1 MVYTQYKNNYDF
13 LISNL
18 PWYLQ
23 YVPETQTIYKE
34 ISKYF
39 DSLDDTINIISKI
52 SQINVTTGIF
62 LDDLG
67 ALMGVERNN
76 LSDIDYRMLIK
87 LEFNKQNFVPNI
99 NQITELIQKLTDYN
113 PVINVGWEVDGEPGR
128 YDVDIVA
135 NEEFNFELINRLGL
149 DDLVGGGIKIN
160 QRSCIENWE
169 EAYFLDDIYVG
180 DVLFPQ
186 FYRRNPICDFSFND
200 IAHIDDIYLNDINF
214 TNDERGDL
222 RGK

>member
-23 YVPETQTIYKE
+23 YVPETQTMYKE

-99 NQITELIQKLTDYN
+99 NQITELIQKLTNYN

-128 YDVDIVA
+128 YDIDIVA

-149 DDLVGGGIKIN
+149 KGLVGGGIKIN

-200 IAHIDDIYLNDINF
+200 IAHMDDIYLNDINF

>member
-169 EAYFLDDIYVG
+169 ETYFLDDIYVG

>member
-23 YVPETQTIYKE
+23 YVPETQTMYKE

-87 LEFNKQNFVPNI
+87 LEFNKQNFCS
-99 NQITELIQKLTDYN
+99 K
-113 PVINVGWEVDGEPGR
+113 
-128 YDVDIVA
+128 
-135 NEEFNFELINRLGL
+135 
-149 DDLVGGGIKIN
+149 
-160 QRSCIENWE
+160 
-169 EAYFLDDIYVG
+169 
-180 DVLFPQ
+180 
-186 FYRRNPICDFSFND
+186 
-200 IAHIDDIYLNDINF
+200 H
-214 TNDERGDL
+214 
-222 RGK
+222 

>member
-23 YVPETQTIYKE
+23 YVPETQTMYKE

-128 YDVDIVA
+128 YDIDIVA
-135 NEEFNFELINRLGL
+135 GETFNFELINKLEL

-200 IAHIDDIYLNDINF
+200 IAHINDIYLNDINF

>member
-13 LISNL
+13 LIFNL

-23 YVPETQTIYKE
+23 YVPETQTMYKE

-62 LDDLG
+62 LDNLG

-76 LSDIDYRMLIK
+76 LSDDDYRILIK

-99 NQITELIQKLTDYN
+99 NQLTELIKSLTLYN
-113 PVINVGWEVDGEPGR
+113 PSINVGWEVDGEPGR
-128 YDVDIVA
+128 YDIDIVA
-135 NEEFNFELINRLGL
+135 DESFNFELINKLRL

-160 QRSCIENWE
+160 QRNCIENWDE
-169 EAYFLDDIYVG
+169 NYYINDLYIG
-180 DVLFPQ
+180 DVLFPMQ
-186 FYRRNPICDFSFND
+186 TKRNPICDFKFSDIPRVND
-200 IAHIDDIYLNDINF
+200 IYMNDINF
-214 TNDERGDL
+214 TNDER
-222 RGK
+222 RKINE

>member
-23 YVPETQTIYKE
+23 YVPETQTMYKE

-39 DSLDDTINIISKI
+39 DSLDDTINNISKI

-99 NQITELIQKLTDYN
+99 NQITELIQKLTNYN
-113 PVINVGWEVDGEPGR
+113 PIINVGWEVDGESGR
-128 YDVDIVA
+128 YDLDIVA

-200 IAHIDDIYLNDINF
+200 IAHMDDIYLNDINF

>member
-23 YVPETQTIYKE
+23 YVPETQTMYKE

-99 NQITELIQKLTDYN
+99 NQITELIKSITNYN
-113 PVINVGWEVDGEPGR
+113 PVINVGWEVD
-128 YDVDIVA
+128 
-135 NEEFNFELINRLGL
+135 
-149 DDLVGGGIKIN
+149 
-160 QRSCIENWE
+160 
-169 EAYFLDDIYVG
+169 
-180 DVLFPQ
+180 
-186 FYRRNPICDFSFND
+186 
-200 IAHIDDIYLNDINF
+200 
-214 TNDERGDL
+214 
-222 RGK
+222 

>member
-169 EAYFLDDIYVG
+169 ETYFLDDIYVG
-180 DVLFPQ
+180 DVLFPR

>member
-23 YVPETQTIYKE
+23 YVPETQTMYKE

-113 PVINVGWEVDGEPGR
+113 PVIKVGWEVDGEPGR
-128 YDVDIVA
+128 YDIDIVA

-200 IAHIDDIYLNDINF
+200 IAHMDDIYLNDINF

>member
-23 YVPETQTIYKE
+23 YVPETQTMYKE

-87 LEFNKQNFVPNI
+87 LEFNTQTFVPTI

-113 PVINVGWEVDGEPGR
+113 PVIKVGWEVDGEPGR
-128 YDVDIVA
+128 YDIDIVA
-135 NEEFNFELINRLGL
+135 NEGFNFELINRLGIK
-149 DDLVGGGIKIN
+149 DLVGGGIKIN
-160 QRSCIENWE
+160 QRSCIENLE

-200 IAHIDDIYLNDINF
+200 IAHINDIYLNDINF

-222 RGK
+222 CGK